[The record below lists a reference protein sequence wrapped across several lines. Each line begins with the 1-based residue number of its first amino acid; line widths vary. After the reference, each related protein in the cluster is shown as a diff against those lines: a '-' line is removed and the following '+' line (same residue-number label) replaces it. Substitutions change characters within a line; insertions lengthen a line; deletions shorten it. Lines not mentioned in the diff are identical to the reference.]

1 MFVGNGTSPTLTV
14 VSPRGMTKDIVL
26 LLNRERH
33 HQKPEDPQ
41 SQAHHGFLAAGSL
54 HPQGALSKIKP

>member
-26 LLNRERH
+26 GLNRERH

-41 SQAHHGFLAAGSL
+41 SHAPHGCLAAGSL